1 MSSKL
6 PMGVE
11 TIYRPCFSLLI
22 FGSVS
27 RFIILIDY
35 NITIKMKKFIQFII
49 FTLTALILNIH
60 QILADEKI
68 KIGLVVPLSGEY
80 KEIGDSILKATR
92 LAINK
97 IDDDKIKI
105 VPKDTRAD
113 PEITLKVSKE
123 LQEQGIK
130 IIIGP
135 VFNKNLAY
143 LKDLKEVTFLSLSNT
158 STNNP
163 NNVINGGINAISQI
177 KAIKKFQ
184 KFNNLERSIL
194 LIPNSNFK
202 SEIEDAVVKTKI
214 KLKDKFVYDTDPTI
228 LTSQI
233 EKLTRYKIRKQ
244 NLKDEIKRLENS
256 DEANKENKI
265 LNLKKRDTLGGINF
279 DSVIIADFDES
290 LKSVTTSL
298 LYTDVSSNRVNYIT
312 LNQWFDKSIL
322 KEENLQPIYFPSIN
336 KENYDNFVSEYFK
349 IYNDYPNQISFLS
362 FDLVGLVYFLIY
374 KNDFVI
380 DNKIFYKKNKFKG
393 KIGIFEINKNKISHI
408 LNFYVAENN
417 NFRKIF

>member
-1 MSSKL
+1 
-6 PMGVE
+6 
-11 TIYRPCFSLLI
+11 
-22 FGSVS
+22 
-27 RFIILIDY
+27 
-35 NITIKMKKFIQFII
+35 MKKIIQFII
-49 FTLTALILNIH
+49 FTLIGLILNIH
-60 QILADEKI
+60 QISADEKI
-68 KIGLVVPLSGEY
+68 KIGLIVPLSGEY

-97 IDDDKIKI
+97 IDDNKIKI
-105 VPKDTRAD
+105 IPKDTRAD
-113 PEITLKVSKE
+113 PKVTLKVSKE

-135 VFNKNLAY
+135 VFNKNLEY

-158 STNNP
+158 NTNNP
-163 NNVINGGINAISQI
+163 INVINGGINAISQI

-184 KFNNLERSIL
+184 EFNNLERSIL
-194 LIPNSNFK
+194 LIPNSNFR

-214 KLKDKFVYDTDPTI
+214 KLKDKFIYDTDPTI

-265 LNLKKRDTLGGINF
+265 LNLEKKDTLGGINF

-312 LNQWFDKSIL
+312 FNQWFDKSIL